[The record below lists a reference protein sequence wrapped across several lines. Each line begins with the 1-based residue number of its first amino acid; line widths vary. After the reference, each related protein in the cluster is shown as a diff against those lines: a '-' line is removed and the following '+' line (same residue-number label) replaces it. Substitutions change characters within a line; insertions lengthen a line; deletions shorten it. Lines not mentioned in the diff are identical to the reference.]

1 MLKKILLL
9 FFCFALSLSCLM
21 PCVYAAPITSGAQSL
36 ALMEK
41 ETGTLIYAQNEHEQ
55 LEPASVTKVMTLLLV
70 MEAIA
75 DDRLHYEDMLS
86 VSDHAASM
94 GGSQVYLKVGEQMSV
109 SDLIKAV
116 CVASG
121 NDAAVCLAEAVA
133 GSEESFVERMNARAK
148 ELGMNETHF
157 LNCTGLPA
165 EGHVTS
171 AYDIALMSRELILN
185 HPDIRNYTTIWMDTL
200 RNGTFQLANTNKL
213 IRFYDGA
220 TGLKTGSTDSALY
233 CLSAT
238 AERDGMELI
247 AAIMKA
253 PTSAERFET
262 AKNLLSYGFAN
273 YTLVDVYP
281 NEALPTIPVN
291 MGKKGS
297 VQPIFSSRDKILMEK
312 TKVSTVEKSMEL
324 EESISAPVEEGQ
336 PIGTLTIT
344 SEGKTLTTI
353 PLVAGESVDRLS
365 YWDIVQKIL
374 HEALFI
380 A

>member
-9 FFCFALSLSCLM
+9 FFCFALSLSCVT

-41 ETGTLIYAQNEHEQ
+41 ETGTLIYAQNEHEK

-75 DDRLHYEDMLS
+75 DGRLHYEDMLS
-86 VSDHAASM
+86 ASEHAASM
-94 GGSQVYLKVGEQMSV
+94 GGSQVYLKAGEQMCV

-116 CVASG
+116 CMASG

-133 GSEESFVERMNARAK
+133 GSEESFVERMNARAQ

-157 LNCTGLPA
+157 CNCTGLPA
-165 EGHVTS
+165 EGHLTS

-185 HPDIRNYTTIWMDTL
+185 HPDIRKYTTIWMDTL

-247 AAIMKA
+247 ATVMKA
-253 PTSAERFET
+253 PTSADRFET

-281 NEALPTIPVN
+281 TEALPTIPVT
-291 MGKKGS
+291 MGEKS
-297 VQPIFSSRDKILMEK
+297 TVQPIFSSRDKILMEK
-312 TKVSTVEKSMEL
+312 TKVSAVEKSMEL
-324 EESISAPVEEGQ
+324 EESVSAPVEEGQ

-344 SEGKTLTTI
+344 SEGETLTTI
-353 PLVAGESVDRLS
+353 PLVAGEAVKRLS
-365 YWDIVQKIL
+365 YWDIVQKML
-374 HEALFI
+374 QEALFI
-380 A
+380 T